1 MTMLFDQL
9 HVLDTLKSAK
19 VSLTDD
25 IAMARQAYQQTSS
38 SGAQPQGW
46 EEGTDFDGLLE
57 FMEDPWSCVKQ
68 VHSCIKQVN
77 YQHRVVARLVQY
89 ICDSLLEKVS
99 LEPDWQLQS
108 DFHAQ
113 ARKQDLQPLQHCILC
128 TLLLCDISCQC
139 GIVTR

>member
-1 MTMLFDQL
+1 MAMVTNCSCRSMTMLLDQM

-25 IAMARQAYQQTSS
+25 IAIARQAHQQVASN
-38 SGAQPQGW
+38 GAQGW
-46 EEGTDFDGLLE
+46 EEGIDFDGLLE
-57 FMEDPWSCVKQ
+57 FIEDPWSCVKQ

-99 LEPDWQLQS
+99 IETDLHLQS
-108 DFHAQ
+108 AGCAQ
-113 ARKQDLQPLQHCILC
+113 ACKQDLQSI
-128 TLLLCDISCQC
+128 
-139 GIVTR
+139 